1 MQIKINK
8 NLIGDKYPTYF
19 IADIGANHDGDLRRA
34 KKLIEL
40 CAKAGANAAKF
51 QHFKAETIVSDYGFK
66 KLKIKTHQSNWKQNV
81 FDVYKKASVNLN
93 WTNELKKTCKKFN
106 VDFFTSPYDLDYV
119 DQLNKHICAYKI
131 GSGDITWSEIISKI
145 SKKNKPT
152 LLATGASELED
163 VERAFKLI
171 SKFNKKIV
179 LMQCNTNYTGDKNNL
194 KYVNLNVLDLF
205 QKKFK
210 GRAIIGLSD
219 HTFGHISV
227 LGAVAK
233 GARVIEK
240 HFTDDNKRKGP
251 DHHFA
256 MNPKTWKE
264 MVIATRELENTFGD
278 GIKKVEK
285 NEINSKIVQ
294 QRSIRANVKIFKGQ
308 FIRKTDLIYLRPKS
322 NNGLQPYLVKKILGK
337 KTKTTIAK
345 HEELTWKKIT

>member
-1 MQIKINK
+1 
-8 NLIGDKYPTYF
+8 
-19 IADIGANHDGDLRRA
+19 
-34 KKLIEL
+34 
-40 CAKAGANAAKF
+40 
-51 QHFKAETIVSDYGFK
+51 
-66 KLKIKTHQSNWKQNV
+66 
-81 FDVYKKASVNLN
+81 
-93 WTNELKKTCKKFN
+93 
-106 VDFFTSPYDLDYV
+106 
-119 DQLNKHICAYKI
+119 
-131 GSGDITWSEIISKI
+131 
-145 SKKNKPT
+145 
-152 LLATGASELED
+152 
-163 VERAFKLI
+163 
-171 SKFNKKIV
+171 
-179 LMQCNTNYTGDKNNL
+179 MQCNTNYTGDKNNL
-194 KYVNLNVLDLF
+194 KYVNLNVLDFF

-219 HTFGHISV
+219 HTFGHIAV

-256 MNPKTWKE
+256 MNPITWKE

-294 QRSIRANVKIFKGQ
+294 QRSIRASVKIFKGQ
-308 FIRKTDLIYLRPKS
+308 LIKKTDLIYLRPKS

-345 HEELTWKKIT
+345 HEELTWKKII